1 MANSMDQTDSSFSFS
16 DFPEDIQLCIL
27 SFLSPPEISSFA
39 CSSKRSVSLCRSD
52 TKFWFTMCQ
61 RRWGSKTQINKWGRG
76 NITYKLLYKTLTQ
89 WENLIGFWRHCGRPN
104 LSGQCPGLIIFEWGP
119 SFVSGSRVCPS
130 NDGTYHVTKAPFL
143 WMGISPD
150 GQIVNFLDLEGQT
163 KVPSGDFDSWLEFVC
178 LDQNL
183 VPVNVNFM
191 GNDHFIVEEN
201 STFWHSS
208 KSNAGFRRS
217 SSSKNLIEDS
227 EEVIVVG
234 AESGSPG
241 SLPDR
246 LISEMYT
253 HFANRISPGGDR
265 AWRRQR
271 KKEKERQGRR
281 KWEPEHFL
289 KVIDC
294 LPTPDKPLQGLW
306 KGISDDMNLN
316 FYLVKYDEI
325 GGIICHRV
333 GDLSSYAPPVFWTS
347 EPMLMKSPFSPE
359 EEHIYDDRIHMQ
371 PLAAQDHVHSQ
382 PAMTGIEMVSQ
393 ILHINSSCNLT
404 VSGLTGSAGLQ
415 HGEGRIW
422 KYMNGTFGFGF
433 LQDHFII
440 DLKHLIQGFCSKE
453 LINMGTHI

>member
-1 MANSMDQTDSSFSFS
+1 MANSKDPNSSFSFS

-27 SFLSPPEISSFA
+27 SFLSPPEIANFA
-39 CSSKRSVSLCRSD
+39 CTSKRFVALCRND
-52 TKFWFTMCQ
+52 TKLWFTMCQ
-61 RRWGSKTQINKWGRG
+61 RRWGSKTQIHKWGGG
-76 NITYKLLYKTLTQ
+76 NITYKLLYKTLIE
-89 WENLIGFWRHCGRPN
+89 WENLIGFWRHCGRAG
-104 LSGQCPGLIIFEWGP
+104 LSGQCPPLIIFEWGP

-130 NDGTYHVTKAPFL
+130 KTGTYNVTKAPFL

-163 KVPSGDFDSWLEFVC
+163 EIPSGDFDSWLEFVC

-191 GNDHFIVEEN
+191 GSDHFIVEEN

-208 KSNAGFRRS
+208 KSKNGFRRS

-227 EEVIVVG
+227 EEVFVVG
-234 AESGSPG
+234 AESRTPG

-246 LISEMYT
+246 LVSEMYT
-253 HFANRISPGGDR
+253 HFANRTSPGGGGDR

-289 KVIDC
+289 RVIDC

-306 KGISDDMNLN
+306 KGISCDMNLD

-325 GGIICHRV
+325 GGIICQRV
-333 GDLSSYAPPVFWTS
+333 GDFSSYSPPVFWTS
-347 EPMLMKSPFSPE
+347 EPMFMQSPFSAE
-359 EEHIYDDRIHMQ
+359 EVHIYDDRIHLQ
-371 PLAAQDHVHSQ
+371 PVAAEYYGHNQ
-382 PAMTGIEMVSQ
+382 PVVTGIEMVSH
-393 ILHINSSCNLT
+393 ILLINSSC
-404 VSGLTGSAGLQ
+404 GLIVPDLVGSTGLQ

-422 KYMNGTFGFGF
+422 QYMNGTFGFGF
-433 LQDHFII
+433 LRDHFVI
-440 DLKHLIQGFCSKE
+440 DMKHVVQNGCLLDSVN
-453 LINMGTHI
+453 LL